1 MTNASMVMPTRR
13 VEMWFGGTT
22 QQRRATVAFRII
34 LAIPQFI
41 VLWFL
46 FIAGFFVLVIG
57 WFGALFTGRLPEF
70 AHTYLGGVIRW
81 EIRVNAY
88 MFLLTDSYPPFSLE
102 DVDYPVR
109 TILPGGGPLNRV
121 SVFFRI
127 ILAIPASVFSQIV
140 LYGLTAPLLFV
151 MWIVVLVTG
160 TMPAALYDAY
170 AALLRYLAR
179 YHSWFTMIT
188 SEYAWGMLGDFVP
201 PPQAAVPPPVGGV
214 AGTAPYGAPQTPMP
228 QAPPAQPQAPPAQPP
243 AQPFSYP
250 STGEQVAT
258 PPPDGGT
265 TATPPVYPPPQ
276 PAPPAGA
283 AGAPGAMPPPSPW
296 ERTSVAA
303 SVDPLPSWGIL
314 VLRGAARSW
323 MIFAIVWGSIIFV
336 GQNATRNIGNHNHT
350 TNGQLNT
357 VPAHTSG
364 LSHIVVHGPADL

>member
-1 MTNASMVMPTRR
+1 MVMPTRR

-22 QQRRATVAFRII
+22 PQRRATVVFRII

-41 VLWFL
+41 VLCFL

-140 LYGLTAPLLFV
+140 LYGLTVPLLFV
-151 MWIVVLVTG
+151 MWIVVIVTG
-160 TMPAALYDAY
+160 SMPAALYDAY
-170 AALLRYLAR
+170 AALLALPGSLPLVVHHDHVGVRVGNVGRLR
-179 YHSWFTMIT
+179 
-188 SEYAWGMLGDFVP
+188 
-201 PPQAAVPPPVGGV
+201 AAPSGRVPPPVGGV
-214 AGTAPYGAPQTPMP
+214 AGTAPYGAPQAPMP
-228 QAPPAQPQAPPAQPP
+228 QAPPAQPPHLRHSRLVPLDRRAGGHAT
-243 AQPFSYP
+243 AGWRDDRDAARLSAAAART
-250 STGEQVAT
+250 TGRSS
-258 PPPDGGT
+258 
-265 TATPPVYPPPQ
+265 
-276 PAPPAGA
+276 
-283 AGAPGAMPPPSPW
+283 GAPGAMPPPSPW

-323 MIFAIVWGSIIFV
+323 MIFAIVWGSIVFV
-336 GQNATRNIGNHNHT
+336 GAERHPEHRQPQPHDER
-350 TNGQLNT
+350 
-357 VPAHTSG
+357 PAQHGARGHVGAQPHRRPRARRPLRSG
-364 LSHIVVHGPADL
+364 R

>member
-70 AHTYLGGVIRW
+70 ARTYLGGVIRW

-228 QAPPAQPQAPPAQPP
+228 QAPPARRRRLRHSRRHSRSRTPRPASRWPRHRRMAGRP
-243 AQPFSYP
+243 RRRP
-250 STGEQVAT
+250 SIRRRSPHHRPEQLAR
-258 PPPDGGT
+258 
-265 TATPPVYPPPQ
+265 
-276 PAPPAGA
+276 PAPCLRPPRGSAHPWRHRLIRCP
-283 AGAPGAMPPPSPW
+283 PGGFSSFGVRP
-296 ERTSVAA
+296 
-303 SVDPLPSWGIL
+303 G
-314 VLRGAARSW
+314 RG
-323 MIFAIVWGSIIFV
+323 
-336 GQNATRNIGNHNHT
+336 
-350 TNGQLNT
+350 
-357 VPAHTSG
+357 
-364 LSHIVVHGPADL
+364 